1 MTVLRAGI
9 VGLGVM
15 GRNHLRVLK
24 DLDGVELTGVYDPS
38 LSGTNNLP
46 GLRVHT
52 SLTSLLESNLDYCVV
67 ASPTAFHLD
76 IGLQLAERG
85 IHALIEKP
93 LAADVASAEK
103 LVTAFSTRG
112 LIGGVGHIERFNPAI
127 QAMRSK
133 ISDGLLGNVYQILTR
148 RQGPYPARIADVGV
162 VKDLA
167 THDIDL
173 AMWVTQSS
181 YASISARTAMRSGRP
196 HEDMVIAVGTMENG
210 VIVGHI
216 VNWMSPFKERTSTV
230 IGDNGALV
238 ADTLTGD
245 LTYYANGRLNSTWD
259 QVSVFRGVS
268 EGDITRFA
276 LRKVEPL
283 LTEHISFRDAILA
296 RSTKGIVCLS
306 DGVSAVRVAEQM
318 LSQA

>member
-1 MTVLRAGI
+1 MLRAGI

-15 GRNHLRVLK
+15 GRNHFRVLSR
-24 DLDGVELTGVYDPS
+24 LDGVELAGVYDPS
-38 LSGTNNLP
+38 LLGMNDLSGI
-46 GLRVHT
+46 RVHA
-52 SLTSLLESNLDYCVV
+52 SLASLLDSNLDYCVV
-67 ASPTAFHLD
+67 ASPTATHLD
-76 IGLQLAERG
+76 TGLQLAEHG

-93 LAADVASAEK
+93 LAIDIASAEK
-103 LVTAFSTRG
+103 LVAAFSSRG

-127 QAMRSK
+127 QAMRRK

-148 RQGPYPARIADVGV
+148 RQGPYPARITDVGV

-167 THDIDL
+167 THDIDFT
-173 AMWVTQSS
+173 MWVTQSS
-181 YASISARTAMRSGRP
+181 YTSITARTTMRSGQP
-196 HEDMVIAVGTMENG
+196 HEDMVIAVGTLASG

-245 LTYYANGRLNSTWD
+245 LTYYANGLLNSTWD

-276 LRKVEPL
+276 LKKVEPL

-296 RSTKGIVCLS
+296 ESTSDIVTLS
-306 DGVSAVRVAEQM
+306 DGLSAVRVAEQM